1 MNKRNYRRRSDEE
14 RIAELEAKIEAVQR
28 KMQQQKRPDEA
39 VLRELPKVHK
49 MLRRFAQMAVD
60 NGRGDLA
67 SSTMAFMAGLD
78 RMSHAVDAEPA
89 RRRARESDEAVE
101 DFG

>member
-1 MNKRNYRRRSDEE
+1 MTKRTYKRRTDEE
-14 RIAELEAKIEAVQR
+14 RIAELQAKIEAVQQR
-28 KMQQQKRPDEA
+28 LQQQKRPDEV

-49 MLRRFAQMAVD
+49 ILRRFAQMAVD

-78 RMSHAVDAEPA
+78 RMSNAVDATPV
-89 RRRARESDEAVE
+89 RRRTRGSSDD
-101 DFG
+101 DFA